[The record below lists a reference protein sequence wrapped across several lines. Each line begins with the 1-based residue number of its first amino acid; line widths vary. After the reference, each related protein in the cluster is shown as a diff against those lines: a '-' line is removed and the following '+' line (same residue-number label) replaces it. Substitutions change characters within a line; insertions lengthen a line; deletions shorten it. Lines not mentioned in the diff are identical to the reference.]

1 MRIDLKNLSAA
12 VFFVRRQILERPLL
26 HVFVRSINNTI
37 VYIYVFCYSES
48 TEMSFRTV
56 RQERKGKR

>member
-37 VYIYVFCYSES
+37 VEISVF
-48 TEMSFRTV
+48 
-56 RQERKGKR
+56 